1 MSKKDNVPRYQSEEA
16 RPDEPSRND
25 ILNHYGLAT
34 GVESDEERE
43 MREWEEEQAARLGAS
58 GTGAGRASSVGA
70 ATKPAAISTHF
81 RVSVADLSP
90 NPDNP
95 RGDIDPSDPEFQ
107 GLKTSV
113 SSIGVAQA
121 LTVCTREAF
130 VAHHPQH
137 AEVVNRRYVV
147 VAGHRR
153 LHAAWLAG
161 CEDVPVLVNDDAA
174 ENPLVWAVAENL
186 QRVGLNAM
194 QEARTLSVLTLKPP
208 AGQGLSQTVV
218 ASGIGKTQGFVSQ
231 RVALLKLVPQL
242 QELVLAG
249 KLKVKRAAL
258 LAKLPIDEQEAA
270 EQALH
275 GLAPALQSE
284 LDGGKLNDIRLA
296 LKVAGVPRA
305 HQLEARAN
313 KGEVP
318 VADTE
323 LASVGES
330 GTDRKPATVSGIPVQ
345 QDSTTAAAAID
356 NGRGMPVV
364 TLHDPV
370 QIADDL
376 ARYLPSEDLTQLTEL
391 LLERTTKAQT
401 ITE

>member
-1 MSKKDNVPRYQSEEA
+1 MSKKDDVPRYQSEET

-25 ILNHYGLAT
+25 ILNHYGLAA
-34 GVESDEERE
+34 GVESDEDRE
-43 MREWEEEQAARLGAS
+43 MREWEEAQAARLGAS
-58 GTGAGRASSVGA
+58 DTRTGRVSSVGA
-70 ATKPAAISTHF
+70 AAVVSAHF

-95 RGDIDPSDPEFQ
+95 RGDIDPNDPEFQ
-107 GLKTSV
+107 GLKKSV

-130 VAHHPQH
+130 VARHPQH
-137 AEVVNRRYVV
+137 AEAVNRRYVV

-231 RVALLKLVPQL
+231 RVALLKLTPSL

-258 LAKLPIDEQEAA
+258 LAKLPSDEQEAA
-270 EQALH
+270 EEALH
-275 GLAPALQSE
+275 SLVPALQSE
-284 LDGGKLNDIRLA
+284 LDGGKLNDIHLA
-296 LKVAGVPRA
+296 LRVAGLPRA
-305 HQLEARAN
+305 RQLEARAN

-318 VADTE
+318 VPDAGP
-323 LASVGES
+323 ASVEGPGTGLES
-330 GTDRKPATVSGIPVQ
+330 AAAPGIPVQ
-345 QDSTTAAAAID
+345 QDSTTVAATIG
-356 NGRGMPVV
+356 NGLEKPVV
-364 TLHDPV
+364 TLHTPA

-376 ARYLPSEDLTQLTEL
+376 ARYLPSDDLTQLTEL
-391 LLERTTKAQT
+391 LLERTTEART

>member
-1 MSKKDNVPRYQSEEA
+1 MSKKDDVPRYQSEVA
-16 RPDEPSRND
+16 RSDEPSRND
-25 ILNHYGLAT
+25 ILNHYGLAS

-43 MREWEEEQAARLGAS
+43 MREWEEAQAARLKAS
-58 GTGAGRASSVGA
+58 GTGAGRTSSVGA
-70 ATKPAAISTHF
+70 AAKPAAVSAHF

-95 RGDIDPSDPEFQ
+95 RGDIDPNDPEFQ
-107 GLKTSV
+107 GLKKSV

-137 AEVVNRRYVV
+137 AEAVNRRYVV

-208 AGQGLSQTVV
+208 AGQGLSQTMV

-242 QELVLAG
+242 QELVLTGA
-249 KLKVKRAAL
+249 LKVKRAAL
-258 LAKLPIDEQEAA
+258 LAKLPSDEQEAA

-275 GLAPALQSE
+275 GLVPALQSE

-305 HQLEARAN
+305 RQLEARAN

-318 VADTE
+318 DT
-323 LASVGES
+323 APANVKKS
-330 GTDRKPATVSGIPVQ
+330 GTGQGSTTAASGIPVQ
-345 QDSTTAAAAID
+345 QDSTTVAAIG
-356 NGRGMPVV
+356 NGLGTPVV
-364 TLHDPV
+364 TLHNPA

-376 ARYLPSEDLTQLTEL
+376 ARHLPSDDLTQLAEL
-391 LLERTTKAQT
+391 LLERTTAAPV